1 MTAVIAGSL
10 GLGIGTAVRM
20 QVVPAIQD
28 TRLSPEQSFP
38 PLSDWPPS
46 MPSVRRRPVNRLTN
60 SRNQGGGQ
68 SEPQRR
74 LLPTA
79 EAAPVPEPS
88 SEPPAA
94 PATAQPTSELLDEA
108 IEPAQPEPA
117 ALIDDELEVLGDPAA
132 DPAADRSASRSA
144 AEPQPSPSLAELT
157 DSVPE
162 PAPEFSVSPPT
173 PAPNLPEKSRLA
185 PLPQAPTP
193 ESVDL

>member
-38 PLSDWPPS
+38 PLSDWPSS
-46 MPSVRRRPVNRLTN
+46 MPSVRRRPDNRLTN

-68 SEPQRR
+68 AEPQRR

-94 PATAQPTSELLDEA
+94 PSTAQPTSELLDEA

-117 ALIDDELEVLGDPAA
+117 ASIDDEVEALG

-185 PLPQAPTP
+185 PLPQAPAP